1 MSKLTCRNDID
12 GSGKNGERKVNVII
26 IVLRNSLT
34 IHCSI
39 LSDQEFKQESHQN
52 LCFSNGLNMCTF

>member
-1 MSKLTCRNDID
+1 MSKLTYRNDID
-12 GSGKNGERKVNVII
+12 GSGKNGERKMNIII
-26 IVLRNSLT
+26 IVLKKFLT